1 MRFGYDLAQGDG
13 VTMPRTANNGEATIG
28 YTAEGEG
35 PPVVFLASTGRGT
48 AEFGPLSSRLCGHGF
63 RVLRPEPRGIGAST
77 GPMEGV
83 SFHDFAA
90 DVAAVIRAE
99 GGHPAILAGHAYGNW
114 IARTVAADFPALAR
128 GVVLVAAGAK
138 AMPRELIDIITMIND
153 PASSEAD
160 RLAGLRHAFFAQG
173 GDARPWLDGWHP
185 AVTRSQ
191 RAARPLTAGDWMSAG
206 SAPVLDLQAGS
217 DPFRPAATRE
227 ELRAEFGDRLE
238 IRVIAGASHALP
250 VEKPDEVADAIAA
263 WSAGLPP
270 VPAATPCAAP
280 RSG

>member
-1 MRFGYDLAQGDG
+1 MRFGYDLAQCDG
-13 VTMPRTANNGEATIG
+13 VTMPRTANNGDVTIS
-28 YTAEGEG
+28 YTAEGQG
-35 PPVVFLASTGRGT
+35 PPVVLLASTGRGT
-48 AEFGPLSSRLCGHGF
+48 AEFGPLAGRLCGHGF
-63 RVLRPEPRGIGAST
+63 QVLRPEPRGIGAST

-99 GGHPAILAGHAYGNW
+99 GGRPAILAGHAYGNW

-153 PASSEAD
+153 PASPEAD
-160 RLAGLRHAFFAQG
+160 RLAGLRHAFFAPG
-173 GDARPWLDGWHP
+173 ADARPWLDGWHP

-191 RAARPLTAGDWMSAG
+191 RAARPLTTGDWMSAG
-206 SAPVLDLQAGS
+206 TAPVLDLQAGS
-217 DPFRPAATRE
+217 DPFRPAATRD
-227 ELRAEFGDRLE
+227 ELKAEFGGRLT

-250 VEKPDEVADAIAA
+250 AEKPVEVADAIADWA
-263 WSAGLPP
+263 AGLP
-270 VPAATPCAAP
+270 
-280 RSG
+280 G